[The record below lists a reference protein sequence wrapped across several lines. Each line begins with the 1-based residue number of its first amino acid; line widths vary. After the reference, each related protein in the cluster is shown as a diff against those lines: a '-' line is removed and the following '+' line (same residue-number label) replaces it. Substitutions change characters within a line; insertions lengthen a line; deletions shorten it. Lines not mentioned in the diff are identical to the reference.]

1 MAIKEQIGLSLSPVK
16 LIMFWLDLTGL
27 RAEREDVIINILCWE
42 DELQFAPL
50 TSCLGWHRGNGMV
63 GLTQLASKG

>member
-1 MAIKEQIGLSLSPVK
+1 
-16 LIMFWLDLTGL
+16 MFWLDLTGL
-27 RAEREDVIINILCWE
+27 RAEREDVIINILRWE